1 MSLTLVYI
9 GAAAGAAPAASLR
22 ALSGGGAAA
31 LGCGPASPASAP
43 LAAAPAVYVPAGLEG
58 ELRELVAEAAD
69 PGFGRLL
76 ELDPADGEGL
86 DDLIRR
92 SAAGEVVVALAG
104 PGGPQLAR
112 ELRSRASAASTA
124 AASTAA
130 IGPATGLQLVTIPA
144 GQDFDDALL
153 GQELV
158 SLKRIVDVLRVE
170 CPWDREQTPRDIIG
184 YTVEEVHELADAVAA
199 GDLASE
205 HGELGDLLL
214 QVVLLS
220 LMLEEEGAGDLA
232 SVAHDI
238 EVKLIRRHPH
248 IFADAVAETPKDVKS
263 RWERI
268 KVEQE
273 GRQGIFHDVPAGFP
287 ALLYAKKLQ
296 QRAASVGFDWDSA
309 AEAFPKIAE
318 EHAELAELF
327 EEAAEAQP
335 AAAAEPGSAADT
347 PPAARP
353 PLAAPP
359 PAPRRPARGARGRR
373 PAVRHGQRGAPAAR
387 RPRARAPRGR
397 QPVRA
402 ARHRRGRARRRR
414 GARLVLAG
422 PDRAGGV
429 LPARQGGRSRHAAA
443 HWLSRPPTPSSRRRP
458 AHSST
463 QVVWGVLGGHCVS
476 VDTMY
481 LHLGPTPGGA
491 RETYL
496 QRIYVKRGRERRH
509 PLPLLARLAAC
520 VTVGQAAVSSSTSPM
535 SRPPHSG
542 HEMRSSSMSGRS
554 SVFVNTV
561 PQSSHV

>member
-1 MSLTLVYI
+1 VSLTLVYI
-9 GAAAGAAPAASLR
+9 GAGEAPRAAAP
-22 ALSGGGAAA
+22 GAAA
-31 LGCGPASPASAP
+31 SSTAGTT
-43 LAAAPAVYVPAGLEG
+43 PAVYVPTGLEG

-69 PGFGRLL
+69 PGVGRLL

-86 DDLIRR
+86 DDLVRR
-92 SAAGEVVVALAG
+92 AVAGEVVVALAG
-104 PGGPQLAR
+104 PAGPQLAR
-112 ELRSRASAASTA
+112 ELRSRASGSSASE
-124 AASTAA
+124 
-130 IGPATGLQLVTIPA
+130 LVTIPA
-144 GQDFDDALL
+144 GQAFDDALL

-327 EEAAEAQP
+327 HEAAEAQAVSAP
-335 AAAAEPGSAADT
+335 AGSPPADPLVPAGSPAPADPHRADPRVAHEVGDLLFATVNVARLLHVDPELALREAGNRFERRVTGAAALAAAEGQDWSALGLSVQEEYYQRAKAGGADT
-347 PPAARP
+347 
-353 PLAAPP
+353 L
-359 PAPRRPARGARGRR
+359 
-373 PAVRHGQRGAPAAR
+373 
-387 RPRARAPRGR
+387 
-397 QPVRA
+397 
-402 ARHRRGRARRRR
+402 
-414 GARLVLAG
+414 
-422 PDRAGGV
+422 
-429 LPARQGGRSRHAAA
+429 
-443 HWLSRPPTPSSRRRP
+443 PPT
-458 AHSST
+458 
-463 QVVWGVLGGHCVS
+463 G
-476 VDTMY
+476 
-481 LHLGPTPGGA
+481 
-491 RETYL
+491 
-496 QRIYVKRGRERRH
+496 
-509 PLPLLARLAAC
+509 
-520 VTVGQAAVSSSTSPM
+520 
-535 SRPPHSG
+535 
-542 HEMRSSSMSGRS
+542 
-554 SVFVNTV
+554 
-561 PQSSHV
+561 